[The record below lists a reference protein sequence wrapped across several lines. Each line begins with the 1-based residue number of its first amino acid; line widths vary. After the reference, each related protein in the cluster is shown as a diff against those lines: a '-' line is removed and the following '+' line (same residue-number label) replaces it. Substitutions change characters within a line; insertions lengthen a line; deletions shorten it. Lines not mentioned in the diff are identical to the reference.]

1 MNNRISINRT
11 LKVLGL
17 SLTLLFSTGHNSAQL
32 QAQGV
37 VNPGDD
43 VYVTVAPTA
52 QLAAAANSETL
63 LDVSSNTTWTAS
75 SNESWLTVSP
85 STATLG
91 SAKLTLKASTSAS
104 ADRTAKVVLTAIGVK
119 PQEISVTQKA
129 APTIA
134 SFTPDKA
141 GNGTTVTITGTNFTG
156 TTVVSFGGTAAKS
169 FAVNTAGTEIKA
181 VVGTGA
187 SGTIR
192 VTTAGGEVT
201 STGTLTWASG
211 IVSTPGNLKET
222 ISNAGF
228 DGSSLKELTV
238 TGNID
243 ATDFRFMRDEMLGL
257 EVLDLSGTNIVTYT
271 GNGGTAYGDIIYP
284 DNEVPQY
291 AFTAKT
297 SLTTIK
303 LPTSTTSIGNSAFW
317 DCTGLSGDLKIPDL
331 VKNIGDAAFK
341 NCSSLSGSLTLS
353 NSLISI
359 GKYAFEECSKL
370 TGDLIIPDF
379 VTSIDDAAFKNCSL
393 DGILKLSKSLTTIGR
408 YAFKNCNKLIGD
420 LNIPNSVT
428 KIGDDAF
435 RNCSSLNG
443 KLTISNTLESIEN
456 YVFSG
461 CIKLIGDLTIP
472 NTVTTIG
479 NGAFGG
485 CKSLNGKLTL
495 SNTITSIGNFGFLY
509 CEALTGNLTIPNTT
523 TSIGMNA
530 FIGCGNLTSVSIPSS
545 VTTIE
550 QSAFASCQNLS
561 SILSTSATPI
571 NLTASPDV
579 FLDVNKTTCRLI
591 VPSTSFTAYSTA
603 NQWKDFF
610 SIKNPSKTSLS
621 AFSTINGTASA
632 SQTFTVGVS
641 ATMLDLTVTAPSGY
655 EVRENNTGT
664 FGSSVTFE
672 STTGNIGDKTIEV
685 RLKSSTAVGTPS
697 GDVVCSS
704 TGASSKNVAVSGT
717 VTKANEAPINV
728 ALTLTAIDEN
738 VAANTVVGT
747 LSSTDPDTG
756 NTFTYLLVDGDGNAD
771 NAAFNITGSNLRITA
786 SPNFETKNSYSIRI
800 RTTDQGDL
808 WFEKS
813 VTITI
818 KDVNEAPTT
827 GNGEIGTPYE
837 IQTLDHLNWLSKTP
851 SVWGSYFIQTADIDA
866 TSTSTW
872 NSGVGFSPIGNNT
885 DNFTGS
891 YDGKGHTINGLTI
904 NLPTT
909 DYVGLFGYS
918 TSSISDIGVIN
929 VAITGKDYVG
939 GLTGWN
945 NAGTI
950 TKAYTTGSIKGS
962 GSIGGLIGYNNFGNP
977 SNSYSNANI
986 EGIGNIGGLIGG
998 CYGGEILNSYATG
1011 SVKGT
1016 NGLGGLVGYT
1026 ENAIVNKCYAKG
1038 VISGMVGRDE
1048 IGGLIGFKLRTVTTT
1063 NSFWDT
1069 ETSGQLTSI
1078 AGGTGKTTAEM
1089 KAFATFNA
1097 AGWDFKGET
1106 TNGTAEIWNI
1116 GSSRNDEYPYLSWQY
1131 PNEAGYKMP
1140 TPTITSATYNG
1151 STAVFELTCTNIA
1164 SGDVIVPSKFTVK
1177 GQGGNTYTLTTA
1189 NVTASNATT
1198 VSITLNA
1205 TDKTNLNKILNKNG
1219 TSSIDATSYNLVAAD
1234 NWNATV
1240 VSENMADANS
1250 IITVSNLP
1258 LPTISEFSPA
1268 LGIIGSSITI
1278 TGANFNTTIAENEV
1292 YLGTVKATITAATA
1306 TTLTFTIP
1314 NDAVTGKIKVVLD
1327 NGQEVQSNSDL
1338 IVVISPTFR
1347 SSAPASTVGY
1357 KELFNYIATV
1367 NTGGDETTS
1376 ITLPT
1381 KPTWITQ
1388 TGDFISK
1395 PKAFVNIPLKV
1406 AMSGITT
1413 DMDGN
1418 TYSIT
1423 NGNDKDNDPLTIYKT
1438 TPDGTTTVWKENLPT
1453 GFVLQ
1458 LHISD
1463 GYIYIPRLG
1472 DEINSITRIPLA
1484 NPAANEEHFATLK
1497 FGAAGLAEKDGYIYA
1512 SDYLTREIVKINK
1525 LTGDTTIILNSSD
1538 GIPEDG
1544 PLGLSFDTSGNL
1556 LISTYEN
1563 KSILKYNGTELTT
1576 LISDLPYNVLYIN
1589 VDKQNDIY
1597 VVLEDHG
1604 LRRYKPDFST
1614 YELIS
1619 ENEDDEV
1626 WGVHIAESGAVFY
1639 STMSNVI
1646 YKLNPSVTLQ
1656 GTPGKS
1662 NIGPHKVVIRA
1673 TNSAGYTEQAFTIN
1687 VVDNVRPV
1695 ISAFSP
1701 ATMATEVALKPT
1713 LDITFDEEVNLGT
1726 SGILG
1731 IYDGATL
1738 VKSYDLSV
1746 VADRALFSLSTDK
1759 KTISI
1764 TLTENLSA
1772 NKEYGISLEAGFVKD
1787 IYDNNFAGFK
1797 EDADIWNFTT
1807 INKIAQTIT
1816 FPEITAKTYGAPAFS
1831 LGDAT
1836 TEKGLAVTYT
1846 ATDESVVSIVGNQAT
1861 ILKAGETKITATQN
1875 GDNSTFAASPVE
1887 GILKVNKA
1895 PLTITAENK
1904 SKIYDGQAHTDFTVT
1919 YTGFVKD
1926 ETAAALAGT
1935 LAFEGTATTAT
1946 NVGTDYVV
1954 TPKGFTSNNY
1964 IISFDNGKLEITKRP
1979 ITLTADPK
1987 SKVYGDADPTFTAQV
2002 TSGTIVTGDAAT
2014 GNLKRAVGENVNE
2027 YAITQDSYTFG
2038 SNYNETYVS
2047 DNLTITKRPVSVTA
2061 IATSKTYDCT
2071 TSSNDKPTVGAL
2083 ASGDEVSKAP
2093 MQVYDNLHTG
2103 SNHVLIASGLSIKDN
2118 TNVDVTS
2125 NYNISYIPSPATGLI
2140 RAKQLSI
2147 SEPIVNTNK
2156 VFDGSTTAIITTI
2169 GKLEGVEMADIT
2181 SVGVSAIATYNNNT
2195 VGINKVITVTYTLT
2209 GSVANNYIAPA
2220 NYVIIGAKIAGDITL
2235 SPLTDPTAG
2244 CDGASLNLD
2253 YRILSGTPTKYKIS
2267 FNNAA
2272 TAAGM
2277 LAVSTTNLA
2286 QEALNGT
2293 IGINIPIGTKAGS
2306 YQGTLVLSDDLG
2318 IESAGYTFN
2327 FSINLSASLIRY
2339 KFKNVIFFDDNI
2351 NRATSFQWYKNGVEI
2366 PGATKQFYMDPAG
2379 LIGTYSVKI
2388 INTEGKTLSSCEKT
2402 YDMPLTKKVQTYP
2415 NPVKI
2420 GQACRIDVL
2429 GFANNELE
2437 NAQLSVYNAQ
2447 GVRVY
2452 QSGAVEI
2459 NNSIYLP
2466 AMEGVYVGQFTT
2478 ANGETH
2484 VFKIVVA
2491 D

>member
-11 LKVLGL
+11 IKVLGL
-17 SLTLLFSTGHNSAQL
+17 SLILLFTTGHNSNLL

-52 QLAAAANSETL
+52 QLAAETNSETL

-91 SAKLTLKASTSAS
+91 SAKLTLKASTSTS
-104 ADRTAKVVLTAIGVK
+104 ADRTAKVVLTAVGVK

-129 APTIA
+129 APTIT

-141 GNGTTVTITGTNFTG
+141 GNGTTVTILGTNFTG
-156 TTVVSFGGTAAKS
+156 TTAVSFGGVDAKS
-169 FAVNTAGTEIKA
+169 FSLNPSGTRIIA

-238 TGNID
+238 TGNIN
-243 ATDFRFMRDEMLGL
+243 ATDFRFMRDEMLEL
-257 EVLDLSGTNIVTYT
+257 EVLDLSGATIVTYSGT
-271 GNGGTAYGDIIYP
+271 NGTAGTSSISYP
-284 DNEVPQY
+284 ENEIPQY
-291 AFTAKT
+291 AFHSPITNKGKECLIT
-297 SLTTIK
+297 LTFPENI
-303 LPTSTTSIGNSAFW
+303 TSIGVSSFAGCTGLKNELILPSTLLEIRSDAFSGCNKLSGDLNIPINVKTIRNGAFVECTGFSSNLNLPESLLEIGESAFARCSGFTGTLKLPANLKTLVGGAFMGCTGFSALILSPQLTSIEESTFYE
-317 DCTGLSGDLKIPDL
+317 CTGLSG
-331 VKNIGDAAFK
+331 
-341 NCSSLSGSLTLS
+341 T
-353 NSLISI
+353 
-359 GKYAFEECSKL
+359 
-370 TGDLIIPDF
+370 
-379 VTSIDDAAFKNCSL
+379 
-393 DGILKLSKSLTTIGR
+393 
-408 YAFKNCNKLIGD
+408 
-420 LNIPNSVT
+420 
-428 KIGDDAF
+428 
-435 RNCSSLNG
+435 
-443 KLTISNTLESIEN
+443 
-456 YVFSG
+456 
-461 CIKLIGDLTIP
+461 LTIP
-472 NTVTTIG
+472 SGIINIKSQSFQNCKKLSSIVFDSNSSLKTIEAY
-479 NGAFGG
+479 AFAY
-485 CKSLNGKLTL
+485 C
-495 SNTITSIGNFGFLY
+495 TS
-509 CEALTGNLTIPNTT
+509 LTGALILP
-523 TSIGMNA
+523 SSGIEVLGEA
-530 FIGCGNLTSVSIPSS
+530 FNRCTGLTSVTIPANISKIDEAVFAECSGLTSISS
-545 VTTIE
+545 YPTSPV
-550 QSAFASCQNLS
+550 NL
-561 SILSTSATPI
+561 
-571 NLTASPDV
+571 NASPDV

-610 SIKNPSKTSLS
+610 SIKEPSKTSLS
-621 AFSTINGTASA
+621 AFSTISGTASA

-704 TGASSKNVAVSGT
+704 TGASSKNVAASGT
-717 VTKANEAPINV
+717 VTKANEAPTNV
-728 ALTLTAIDEN
+728 ALTRTAIDEN

-747 LSSTDPDTG
+747 LSSTDADTG
-756 NTFTYLLVDGDGNAD
+756 NTFTYLLVDGDGSAD
-771 NAAFNITGSNLRITA
+771 NAAFNIAGSNLRITA
-786 SPNFETKNSYSIRI
+786 NPNFETKNSYSIRI

-827 GNGEIGTPYE
+827 GNGEIGTPFE
-837 IQTLDHLNWLSKTP
+837 IQTLDHLNWLSQTP
-851 SVWGSYFIQTADIDA
+851 SVWGSYFIQTAHIDA

-904 NLPTT
+904 NRSDI

-918 TSSISDIGVIN
+918 SATISNIGVIN
-929 VAITGKDYVG
+929 VNITGKKYVG
-939 GLTGWN
+939 GLVGYNSVRLNNSGYNTGAVADPNSESIN
-945 NAGTI
+945 NTYTSGTVI
-950 TKAYTTGSIKGS
+950 GHNLVGGLIGMNNHAQVSASYSNVKTEGQND
-962 GSIGGLIGYNNFGNP
+962 IGGLIGQCWG
-977 SNSYSNANI
+977 
-986 EGIGNIGGLIGG
+986 EGI
-998 CYGGEILNSYATG
+998 YNSYATG
-1011 SVKGT
+1011 KADGWFNVG
-1016 NGLGGLVGYT
+1016 GLIGYLGGEAAV
-1026 ENAIVNKCYAKG
+1026 VNCYALG
-1038 VISGMVGRDE
+1038 QTMGSS
-1048 IGGLIGFKLRTVTTT
+1048 IGGLIGFKETGTIT

-1069 ETSGQLTSI
+1069 ETSGQAVS
-1078 AGGTGKTTAEM
+1078 AGGTGKTTDEM

-1097 AGWDFKGET
+1097 AGWDLKGET
-1106 TNGTAEIWNI
+1106 TNGSAEFWNI
-1116 GSSRNDEYPYLSWQY
+1116 GNNRNDGYPYLSWQY

-1140 TPTITSATYNG
+1140 TPTITSVTYNG

-1177 GQGGNTYTLTTA
+1177 GQGGSTYTLTTT

-1198 VSITLNA
+1198 VSITINA
-1205 TDKTNLNKILNKNG
+1205 TDKAAINKILNKNG

-1406 AMSGITT
+1406 DMSGITT

-1604 LRRYKPDFST
+1604 LRRYKPDFSS

-1662 NIGPHKVVIRA
+1662 NIGPHNVVIRA

-1687 VVDNVRPV
+1687 VVDNVSPV
-1695 ISAFSP
+1695 ISAFRP
-1701 ATMATEVALKPT
+1701 ATLATGVALKPT
-1713 LDITFDEEVNLGT
+1713 LDITFDEEVSLGT

-1731 IYDGATL
+1731 IYDGTTI

-1772 NKEYGISLEAGFVKD
+1772 NTEYGIGLGAGFVKD
-1787 IYDNNFAGFK
+1787 SYDNDFAGFK
-1797 EDADIWNFTT
+1797 VGANLWQFTT
-1807 INKIAQTIT
+1807 INKVAQTIT
-1816 FPEITAKTYGAPAFS
+1816 FPEITAKTYGAAAFS

-1836 TEKGLAVTYT
+1836 TDKGLTVTYT

-1946 NVGTDYVV
+1946 NVGNDYVV

-2002 TSGTIVTGDAAT
+2002 TSGTIVTGDAASGT
-2014 GNLKRAVGENVNE
+2014 LKRAAGENVNE
-2027 YAITQDSYTFG
+2027 YAISKDSYTFG
-2038 SNYNETYVS
+2038 SNYNETFVS
-2047 DNLTITKRPVSVTA
+2047 DNLTITKRPLSVTA
-2061 IATSKTYDCT
+2061 IATSKNYDCST
-2071 TSSNDKPTVGAL
+2071 TCLGAPIVGAL
-2083 ASGDEVSKAP
+2083 ASGDAVSKEP
-2093 MQVYDNLHTG
+2093 TQVYDNLHAG

-2118 TNVDVTS
+2118 TNTDVTN
-2125 NYNISYIPSPATGLI
+2125 NYNISYLPSPATGLI

-2220 NYVIIGAKIAGDITL
+2220 NYVIYGAKIAGDITL
-2235 SPLTDPTAG
+2235 SPLTDPMAG
-2244 CDGASLNLD
+2244 CDGALLNLD

-2272 TAAGM
+2272 IAAGM

-2286 QEALNGT
+2286 PEALNGT

-2402 YDMPLTKKVQTYP
+2402 YDIPLTKKVQTYP

-2437 NAQLSVYNAQ
+2437 NTQLSVYNAQ